1 MVKKFMV
8 LGLLLFF
15 CFSFVSFATAEEVW
29 FNVTKIGF
37 YTSTEEEAPQ
47 EQYTVT
53 LPSPVRIH
61 VNIGVQNPG
70 ISDFVYAG
78 PIPNGSFIGINVYGT
93 EEGSARPADWITDG
107 FGFDSYREPTTY
119 TFVETDRKLIRMFV
133 SDEDPI
139 ATVENL

>member
-1 MVKKFMV
+1 MVKKFMM
-8 LGLLLFF
+8 LGMFLFF
-15 CFSFVSFATAEEVW
+15 CFVFVSFATAEELW

-37 YTSTEEEAPQ
+37 YTSTQEETPQ

-61 VNIGVQNPG
+61 VNVGVQSPS

-78 PIPNGSFIGINVYGT
+78 VIPNGSFIGINVYGT

-107 FGFDSYREPTTY
+107 FAFDNYRDPTTY
-119 TFVETDRKLIRMFV
+119 TFSEADRKLIRMFV
-133 SDEDPI
+133 SDGDSI